1 MSALVLAS
9 PRHSTR
15 VVETFW
21 KRPLD
26 LGPLLP
32 AAGSRLLLSWTGKVD
47 LPARFSLNIAAPARP
62 RVLLADDH
70 IDLLKSVSRHL
81 AAAFDIVA
89 TAADGRQALDLARRL
104 RPDVVVLDVA
114 MPELDGFQT
123 LEQLRRDGP
132 ETRVVF
138 LTMHSDDEFVAA
150 AINGGAHGYVL
161 KSRMHL
167 DLISAIDHALA
178 GRLFLP
184 SLTSLSTVAG
194 SRHAV
199 QFHANESHFLDE
211 VSQLVRATL
220 RSGEQVVLVT
230 SEATRIGVAQR
241 LQARQMN
248 LAVLAERE
256 QYVATDSALALSH
269 VMHEGRPDKERVAEM
284 IHGLD
289 LLRQAVPNRPRGRL
303 TIVGDMSASLCRNG
317 DFEAALELERIWN
330 DLTRAL
336 PFFTVCSY
344 PIDCFENSEALN
356 LLSNVCAAHS
366 AVTSGT
372 SRGARAT

>member
-1 MSALVLAS
+1 MV
-9 PRHSTR
+9 T
-15 VVETFW
+15 
-21 KRPLD
+21 
-26 LGPLLP
+26 
-32 AAGSRLLLSWTGKVD
+32 
-47 LPARFSLNIAAPARP
+47 IAPPARP

-70 IDLLKSVSRHL
+70 SAFLESVSRLL

-89 TAADGRQALDLARRL
+89 LAGDGRQALDLARRL

-123 LEQLRRDGP
+123 LELLRRDGP
-132 ETRVVF
+132 EARVVF
-138 LTMHSDDEFVAA
+138 LTMHREDEFVSA
-150 AINGGAHGYVL
+150 AINAGAHGYVL
-161 KSRMHL
+161 KSRTRL

-178 GRLFLP
+178 GRLFVP

-199 QFHANESHFLDE
+199 QFHANDSHFLDE
-211 VSQLVRATL
+211 VSQLVAATL
-220 RSGEQVVLVT
+220 RSGEQVVIVT
-230 SEATRIGVAQR
+230 NEATRTGVAQR
-241 LQARQMN
+241 LQARQID
-248 LAVLAERE
+248 LAMLAERG
-256 QYVATDSALALSH
+256 QYVAQDSALALSH

-289 LLRQAVPNRPRGRL
+289 LLRLAVPNGPRGRL
-303 TIVGDMSASLCRNG
+303 TIVGDMSACLCRNG

>member
-1 MSALVLAS
+1 M
-9 PRHSTR
+9 
-15 VVETFW
+15 
-21 KRPLD
+21 
-26 LGPLLP
+26 
-32 AAGSRLLLSWTGKVD
+32 
-47 LPARFSLNIAAPARP
+47 PARP

-70 IDLLKSVSRHL
+70 IDFLESVSRHL

-89 TAADGRQALDLARRL
+89 TAANGRQALDLARRL

-114 MPELDGFQT
+114 MPDCNGFQT

-138 LTMHSDDEFVAA
+138 LTMHSDDEFVTA
-150 AINGGAHGYVL
+150 AIKGGADGYVL
-161 KSRMHL
+161 KSRIHL
-167 DLISAIDHALA
+167 DLISAIHHALA
-178 GRLFLP
+178 GRLCLP
-184 SLTSLSTVAG
+184 SMISLSTIAS

-199 QFHANESHFLDE
+199 QFHANESHFLDD
-211 VSQLVRATL
+211 VSRLVRATL
-220 RSGEQVVLVT
+220 LSGEQVVLVC

-241 LQARQMN
+241 LQGRQMN
-248 LAVLAERE
+248 LAALAERG
-256 QYVATDSALALSH
+256 QYVAMDSALAVSR

-284 IHGLD
+284 IHDLD

-303 TIVGDMSASLCRNG
+303 TIIGDMAASLCRNG
-317 DFEAALELERIWN
+317 DFEAALELERIWD

-336 PFFTVCSY
+336 PFFTVCCY